1 MDRFLD
7 QFFALIPNLRSDLA
21 SVGSICPQ
29 SASKD
34 RQFGLAARR
43 DLHYVRAR
51 RCDAAAARAEPW
63 HAMVPLMHVYTAKY
77 TMYIA
82 ILYLQV
88 LIVEVHLY
96 LLVLLPI
103 PSFKIGEHPREAKTC
118 NVVSTRSTIKS
129 CAVLERRY

>member
-21 SVGSICPQ
+21 SGGSLCPQ

-51 RCDAAAARAEPW
+51 RCDAGAARAEPCS
-63 HAMVPLMHVYTAKY
+63 MHHG
-77 TMYIA
+77 M
-82 ILYLQV
+82 
-88 LIVEVHLY
+88 
-96 LLVLLPI
+96 
-103 PSFKIGEHPREAKTC
+103 PSIR
-118 NVVSTRSTIKS
+118 I
-129 CAVLERRY
+129 